1 MEWAE
6 LAKIYVEIGILGL
19 CGILTVMIAYL
30 GFKRSKEDNKNK
42 DKRLENNQDKLDD
55 RFDAMLKMI
64 QEQNHAFQEQQLKN
78 NEMLINNIVQGVT
91 NHVPSSEENTKLTRI
106 TEEIDKTLQQMLIY
120 TNADRVDLVQYHN
133 GGKGVNKQSFLKM
146 SMTNEQVKVGV
157 KPFMS
162 EFKDQFRSVISYI
175 TKMLNEKGYC
185 YIENAEQVKEVDP
198 GTYEFLVN
206 RGIESKFCM
215 AIHDTQEE
223 NSVIAFVCVEYIKK
237 ENARPDLVD
246 KVFKEKQKV
255 LETLLNL

>member
-6 LAKIYVEIGILGL
+6 LAKVYVEIGILGL

-55 RFDAMLKMI
+55 RFDAMLKII

-78 NEMLINNIVQGVT
+78 NELLINNIVQGVT
-91 NHVPSSEENTKLTRI
+91 SHVPSSEENTKLTRI
-106 TEEIDKTLQQMLIY
+106 TEEIDKTLQQILIF

-175 TKMLNEKGYC
+175 TKKLNTEGYC
-185 YIENAEQVKEVDP
+185 YIDDSEQIKSIDP
-198 GTYEFLVN
+198 GTYEFLLN
-206 RGIESKFCM
+206 RGIESKYCM
-215 AIHDTQEE
+215 AIHNTQDG
-223 NSVIAFVCVEYIKK
+223 SVIGFVCIEYIKK
-237 ENARPDLVD
+237 ESAKPDLVD
-246 KVFKEKQKV
+246 EVLKEKQKIF
-255 LETLLNL
+255 ETLLNL

>member
-78 NEMLINNIVQGVT
+78 NEILINNIVQGVT

-215 AIHDTQEE
+215 AIHDTQE

-246 KVFKEKQKV
+246 KVLKEKQKV

>member
-1 MEWAE
+1 MSWAE
-6 LAKIYVEIGILGL
+6 LVKVYVEIGILGL
-19 CGILTVMIAYL
+19 CGILTVLIAYL
-30 GFKRSKEDNKNK
+30 GFKRSKEDNKSK
-42 DKRLENNQDKLDD
+42 DKRLSKNQDKLDD
-55 RFDAMLKMI
+55 RFDTMLKMI
-64 QEQNHAFQEQQLKN
+64 QEQNRAFQEQQLKN

-175 TKMLNEKGYC
+175 TKMLNEKGFC
-185 YIENAEQVKEVDP
+185 YIDNAEQVKEADP
-198 GTYEFLVN
+198 GTYEFLIN
-206 RGIESKFCM
+206 RGIESKYCM
-215 AIHDTQEE
+215 AIHDAQE
-223 NSVIAFVCVEYIKK
+223 NSVIAFVCIEYIKK

-246 KVFKEKQKV
+246 KALKEKQKV

>member
-42 DKRLENNQDKLDD
+42 DKRLEDNQDKLDN
-55 RFDAMLKMI
+55 RFDTMLKMI
-64 QEQNHAFQEQQLKN
+64 QEQNQAFQEQQLKN

-175 TKMLNEKGYC
+175 TKTLNEKGFC
-185 YIENAEQVKEVDP
+185 YIDNAEQVKEADP
-198 GTYEFLVN
+198 GTYEFLIN
-206 RGIESKFCM
+206 RGIESKYCM
-215 AIHDTQEE
+215 AIHDAQE
-223 NSVIAFVCVEYIKK
+223 NSVIAFVCIEYIKK

-246 KVFKEKQKV
+246 KALKEKQKV

>member
-1 MEWAE
+1 MNWAE
-6 LAKIYVEIGILGL
+6 LVKVYVEIGILGL
-19 CGILTVMIAYL
+19 CAVLTVLIAYL
-30 GFKRSKEDNKNK
+30 GFKRSHEDNKNK
-42 DKRLENNQDKLDD
+42 DERLEKSQDKLDD
-55 RFDAMLKMI
+55 RFDAMLKII

-91 NHVPSSEENTKLTRI
+91 NHVPSSEENIKLTKI
-106 TEEIDKTLQQMLIY
+106 TEEIDKTLQQMLVY

-157 KPFMS
+157 KPFMP

-175 TKMLNEKGYC
+175 TKSLNDKSYC
-185 YIENAEQVKEVDP
+185 YINSAEEVKEVDP

-206 RGIESKFCM
+206 RGIESKYCM
-215 AIHDTQEE
+215 AVHNTQE
-223 NSVIAFVCVEYIKK
+223 NYVIGFVCIEYIEK

-246 KVFKEKQKV
+246 KVFKEKQKI

>member
-6 LAKIYVEIGILGL
+6 LAKVYVEIGILGL

-42 DKRLENNQDKLDD
+42 DKKLEDNQDKLDN
-55 RFDAMLKMI
+55 RFDTMLKMI
-64 QEQNHAFQEQQLKN
+64 QEQNQAFQEQQLKN

-175 TKMLNEKGYC
+175 TKTLNEKGFC
-185 YIENAEQVKEVDP
+185 YINNAEQVKEADP
-198 GTYEFLVN
+198 GTYEFLIN
-206 RGIESKFCM
+206 RGIESKYCM
-215 AIHDTQEE
+215 AIHDAQE
-223 NSVIAFVCVEYIKK
+223 NSVIAFVCIEYIKK

-246 KVFKEKQKV
+246 KALKEKQKV

>member
-19 CGILTVMIAYL
+19 CGVLTVLIAYL
-30 GFKRSKEDNKNK
+30 GFKRSREDNKSK
-42 DKRLENNQDKLDD
+42 DKRLAENQGKLDD
-55 RFDAMLKMI
+55 RFDNMLKMI
-64 QEQNHAFQEQQLKN
+64 QEQNKAFQEQQLKN
-78 NEMLINNIVQGVT
+78 NELLINNIVQGVT
-91 NHVPSSEENTKLTRI
+91 SHVPSSEENVKLTRI
-106 TEEIDKTLQQMLIY
+106 TEEIDKTLQQILIF

-133 GGKGVNKQSFLKM
+133 GGKGVNRQSFLKM

-162 EFKDQFRSVISYI
+162 EFKDQFRSVIAYI
-175 TKMLNEKGYC
+175 IRTLNETGYC
-185 YIENAEQVKEVDP
+185 YINDAEEMKTVDA
-198 GTYEFLVN
+198 GTYEFLLN
-206 RGIESKFCM
+206 RGIESKYCM
-215 AIHDTQEE
+215 AIRSNDGT
-223 NSVIAFVCVEYIKK
+223 VIGFVCIEYIEK